1 MWVAVVAIGDTFPSW
16 VQMLPLKCRVQRRE
30 RASGERVR
38 VARIIIVATCRNG
51 APDTETA
58 ALARSLVGESGNGGG
73 NAICALASV
82 AMSIPKNS
90 SRGEGILA
98 RFVDS
103 GAEGQGNWES
113 LRARAEQASERHIGV
128 VT

>member
-58 ALARSLVGESGNGGG
+58 ALAPSLPRWLGEAAMPFARSPQL
-73 NAICALASV
+73 L
-82 AMSIPKNS
+82 
-90 SRGEGILA
+90 
-98 RFVDS
+98 
-103 GAEGQGNWES
+103 
-113 LRARAEQASERHIGV
+113 
-128 VT
+128 

>member
-1 MWVAVVAIGDTFPSW
+1 MGGSRPNRGHFSELGADAALE
-16 VQMLPLKCRVQRRE
+16 VQSAAQ

-58 ALARSLVGESGNGGG
+58 ALARSLVGESGN
-73 NAICALASV
+73 AICALASV
-82 AMSIPKNS
+82 ALSIPKNA

-98 RFVDS
+98 RCLDS
-103 GAEGQGNWES
+103 GAGGNLES
-113 LRARAEQASERHIGV
+113 LRASKQASERHIGA